1 MRLRIPLAALA
12 IIGATAFAPLSM
24 LQDSLLYFPQQV
36 PLAAMTSPGLG
47 AWPDA
52 DDFLGLIAK
61 PAGMARGTVV
71 VFHGNAGHAGHRE
84 FYAQMLAPL
93 GFRVVL
99 AEYPGYGPRGGTVGE
114 ASLVDDAAQTIALAH
129 ARYGGPVLVIGESL
143 GAGVAAAAT
152 RQVQGLVAGL
162 MLVTPWD
169 RLESVASHHYAWLP
183 VRWLLR
189 DRYDSVA
196 NLAGFERPVV
206 VAVAEHDSIVP
217 ARYGIALHGSL
228 HAPKQLRTLRGA
240 EHNDWIDRADAAWWR
255 EVVEFLLAAKVPTG

>member
-52 DDFLGLIAK
+52 DDFRGLIAK

-114 ASLVDDAAQTIALAH
+114 ASLVDDAAQTITLAH

-240 EHNDWIDRADAAWWR
+240 EHNDWIDRVDAAWWR
-255 EVVEFLLAAKVPTG
+255 EVVGFLLAAKASAG